1 MKWDVKGEKDGNSIT
16 KVMPLLLILGEY
28 RIFFCEFEL

>member
-16 KVMPLLLILGEY
+16 KVMPILLILGES
-28 RIFFCEFEL
+28 RIFYFL